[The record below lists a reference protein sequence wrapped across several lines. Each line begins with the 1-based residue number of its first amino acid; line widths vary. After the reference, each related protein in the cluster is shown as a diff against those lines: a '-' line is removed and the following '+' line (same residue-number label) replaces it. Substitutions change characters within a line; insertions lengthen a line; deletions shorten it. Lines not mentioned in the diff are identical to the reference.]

1 MPLCRPLV
9 WLTALACWAA
19 ADTIVLKNGRRI
31 LAEKVI
37 ESERG
42 VTYETAEGVVTLPRS
57 IVDHVDRDGAM
68 PPVSS
73 GPGTGQPGTTAS
85 TRPAVRVPSLA
96 GPAPPERVIVDGQV
110 DRRYLEDL
118 ARQPALSPAGR
129 ETMVASFLSAVEFEI
144 GHGRL
149 SAALELAKRGVDAAP
164 GDPRLLLGQAVVLI
178 QQRELRQARE
188 VLLRAR
194 TLAPNSAEVLKFLGF
209 VEYSSDRVEE
219 AIKTWK
225 RAQTLAPNAEVQQL
239 LERAERETAAEERFQ
254 EASSVHFTLRF
265 EGRQITTD
273 FREQILD
280 TLEELYRQ
288 QERDLEVSPRE
299 PILVILYT
307 SQAFY
312 DVTQAPSW
320 TGALNDGKIR
330 VPLEGLETMTPAL
343 RSVLAHEMV
352 HTFVRYRSRGRCPA
366 WLNEGLAQLGEGR
379 SSTRFAARLLDL
391 YQKAAL
397 LPLASLNES
406 YSGLDQ
412 RLVPAA
418 YAQSLA
424 VVEMLRDREGLPSL
438 GRLLDRLAGGESVG
452 AALRAVF
459 GLSLAEV
466 EEQLGAFLQRKAGS

>member
-1 MPLCRPLV
+1 
-9 WLTALACWAA
+9 
-19 ADTIVLKNGRRI
+19 
-31 LAEKVI
+31 
-37 ESERG
+37 
-42 VTYETAEGVVTLPRS
+42 
-57 IVDHVDRDGAM
+57 
-68 PPVSS
+68 
-73 GPGTGQPGTTAS
+73 
-85 TRPAVRVPSLA
+85 
-96 GPAPPERVIVDGQV
+96 VIVDGQV

-129 ETMVASFLSAVEFEI
+129 ENLVASFLSAVEFEI
-144 GHGRL
+144 EHGRL
-149 SAALELAKRGVDAAP
+149 AAALELAKRGVDAVP

-194 TLAPNSAEVLKFLGF
+194 SLAPNSAEVLKFLGF

-225 RAQTLAPNAEVQQL
+225 KAQALAPSTEVQQL

-265 EGRQITTD
+265 EGRQIPTD
-273 FREQILD
+273 FRQQIFE
-280 TLEELYRQ
+280 TLEEIYRQ

-330 VPLEGLETMTPAL
+330 VPLEGLEAMTPAL
-343 RSVLAHEMV
+343 QSVLAHEMV
-352 HTFVRYRSRGRCPA
+352 HTFVRYRSHGRCPA

-379 SSTRFAARLLDL
+379 SSARIAARLLEI
-391 YQKAAL
+391 YQKGGL
-397 LPLASLNES
+397 LPLVSLNES
-406 YSGLDQ
+406 FSGLDQ
-412 RLVPAA
+412 RLVPTA

-424 VVEMLRDREGLPSL
+424 VVEMLRDRESLSSL
-438 GRLLDRLAGGESVG
+438 GRVLDRLAGGESAG
-452 AALRAVF
+452 AAVRAVF
-459 GLSLAEV
+459 GVGLAEL
-466 EEQLGAFLQRKAGS
+466 EEQVGPFLQGKAGR